1 MKTVPQLR
9 SLQSSFSA
17 TKLGCTDLASLET
30 EFNRIMVERGQ
41 TTYIS
46 KSPTKQD
53 QERQEFYKMMGEV
66 YDPKSVKRHISPTKR
81 LI

>member
-1 MKTVPQLR
+1 
-9 SLQSSFSA
+9 
-17 TKLGCTDLASLET
+17 
-30 EFNRIMVERGQ
+30 MVERGQ